1 MSQVLVVLL
10 RLCREDDVEGSLRL
24 ILDELKG
31 KIDKREGGVII
42 LLLLAVF
49 FNDFSDSVFLVTS
62 RIIDVDVIQNIV
74 ADLSSDQDDIAHE
87 SFQVE

>member
-49 FNDFSDSVFLVTS
+49 FNVC
-62 RIIDVDVIQNIV
+62 
-74 ADLSSDQDDIAHE
+74 LSSHFANH
-87 SFQVE
+87 

>member
-10 RLCREDDVEGSLRL
+10 RLCRENDVEGSLRL

-49 FNDFSDSVFLVTS
+49 F
-62 RIIDVDVIQNIV
+62 
-74 ADLSSDQDDIAHE
+74 
-87 SFQVE
+87 